1 MTDWKPLK
9 KSIEVGVRNG
19 GIKMAEEIKKEEVKQ
34 EVATKE
40 RVNMVANLSEGIYSS
55 SDTFNLAYQM
65 AKGLSQSTLVPQQF
79 QNNAANCL
87 IALEQSNRLNI
98 SPMAV
103 MQNLY
108 IVQGKPSFSSS
119 FIIGLINASGKY
131 DMELQFDEEEK
142 DGKPYACT
150 CWTEKDGRKVTG
162 IKITMD
168 MAEKEGW
175 SKKNGSKWVT
185 IPQVM
190 LRYRA
195 ASFFARMNCPELSIG
210 LYSKEELDDFTPIKK
225 GKATLNDVL
234 SEDEVYVGEV
244 VE

>member
-1 MTDWKPLK
+1 
-9 KSIEVGVRNG
+9 
-19 GIKMAEEIKKEEVKQ
+19 MAEEIKKEETKQ
-34 EVATKE
+34 ETSVAEKKE
-40 RVNMVANLSEGIYSS
+40 HINMVASLENGIYSS
-55 SDTFNLAYQM
+55 SDTINLSYQM

-79 QNNAANCL
+79 QNNPANCL

-108 IVQGKPSFSSS
+108 VVSGKPSVSSS

-150 CWTEKDGRKVTG
+150 CWTELNGRKVTG
-162 IKITMD
+162 IKITME

-175 SKKNGSKWVT
+175 LRKNGSKWQT
-185 IPQVM
+185 MPQVM

-210 LYSKEELDDFTPIKK
+210 LYSKEELDDFPSQKQS
-225 GKATLNDVL
+225 KASLNDILADDDV
-234 SEDEVYVGEV
+234 VVVGEV

>member
-1 MTDWKPLK
+1 
-9 KSIEVGVRNG
+9 
-19 GIKMAEEIKKEEVKQ
+19 MAEEIKKEEVKQ
-34 EVATKE
+34 EIATVEK
-40 RVNMVANLSEGIYSS
+40 RNMVASLENGIYSS
-55 SDTFNLAYQM
+55 SDTFQLAFQM

-79 QNNAANCL
+79 QNNPANCL

-175 SKKNGSKWVT
+175 SKKNGSKWLT

-210 LYSKEELDDFTPIKK
+210 LYSKEELDDFTPIKSN
-225 GKATLNDVL
+225 KASLNEVL
-234 SEDEVYVGEV
+234 ADDEDLV
-244 VE
+244 VVD

>member
-1 MTDWKPLK
+1 M
-9 KSIEVGVRNG
+9 S
-19 GIKMAEEIKKEEVKQ
+19 EEIKEVKEVKN
-34 EVATKE
+34 EVATVEKS
-40 RVNMVANLSEGIYSS
+40 RNMVASLEDGIYSS
-55 SDTFNLAYQM
+55 SDTFQLAYQM

-150 CWTEKDGRKVTG
+150 CWTELDGRKVTG

-168 MAEKEGW
+168 MADKEGW
-175 SKKNGSKWVT
+175 SKKNGSKWIT
-185 IPQVM
+185 MPQVM

-210 LYSKEELDDFTPIKK
+210 LYSKEELDDFAPVKQN
-225 GKATLNDVL
+225 KASLNEILV
-234 SEDEVYVGEV
+234 EDDLV
-244 VE
+244 VVD

>member
-1 MTDWKPLK
+1 M
-9 KSIEVGVRNG
+9 S
-19 GIKMAEEIKKEEVKQ
+19 EEIKKEEVKQ
-34 EVATKE
+34 EVAVKE

-225 GKATLNDVL
+225 SKATLNDVL

>member
-1 MTDWKPLK
+1 M
-9 KSIEVGVRNG
+9 S
-19 GIKMAEEIKKEEVKQ
+19 EEIKKEEVKQ
-34 EVATKE
+34 EVAVKE

-79 QNNAANCL
+79 QNNPANCL

-234 SEDEVYVGEV
+234 ADDEFVECEV

>member
-1 MTDWKPLK
+1 
-9 KSIEVGVRNG
+9 
-19 GIKMAEEIKKEEVKQ
+19 MAEEIKKEEVKT
-34 EVATKE
+34 EVAVKE

-225 GKATLNDVL
+225 GKASLNDVL

>member
-1 MTDWKPLK
+1 
-9 KSIEVGVRNG
+9 
-19 GIKMAEEIKKEEVKQ
+19 MAEEIKKEEVKQ
-34 EVATKE
+34 ETAVAEKKE
-40 RVNMVANLSEGIYSS
+40 HINMVASLENGIYSS
-55 SDTFNLAYQM
+55 SDTFKLAFQM
-65 AKGLSQSTLVPQQF
+65 AQGLSQSTLVPMAF
-79 QNNAANCL
+79 QNNPSNCL

-150 CWTEKDGRKVTG
+150 CWTELNGRKVTG
-162 IKITMD
+162 IKITME

-175 SKKNGSKWVT
+175 LRKNGSKWQT
-185 IPQVM
+185 MPQVM

-210 LYSKEELDDFTPIKK
+210 LYSKEELDDFPSQKQS
-225 GKATLNDVL
+225 KASLNDILADDDV
-234 SEDEVYVGEV
+234 VVVGEV

>member
-1 MTDWKPLK
+1 
-9 KSIEVGVRNG
+9 
-19 GIKMAEEIKKEEVKQ
+19 MAEEIKKEEVKQ
-34 EVATKE
+34 EVATVEK
-40 RVNMVANLSEGIYSS
+40 RNMVASLENGIYSS
-55 SDTFNLAYQM
+55 SDTFQLAFQM

-79 QNNAANCL
+79 QNNPANCL

-131 DMELQFDEEEK
+131 DMELQFEEEEK

-150 CWTEKDGRKVTG
+150 CWTEKEGRRVTG

-168 MAEKEGW
+168 MADKEGW
-175 SKKNGSKWVT
+175 TKKNGSKWLT

-210 LYSKEELDDFTPIKK
+210 LYSKEELDDFTPIKSN
-225 GKATLNDVL
+225 KASLNEVL
-234 SEDEVYVGEV
+234 AYDEDLVV

>member
-1 MTDWKPLK
+1 
-9 KSIEVGVRNG
+9 
-19 GIKMAEEIKKEEVKQ
+19 MAEEVKEVKN
-34 EVATKE
+34 EVATTEKKE
-40 RVNMVANLSEGIYSS
+40 NRNMVANLKDGIYSS
-55 SDTFNLAYQM
+55 SDTFQLAFQM

-79 QNNAANCL
+79 QNNPANCL
-87 IALEQSNRLNI
+87 IAIEQANRLNI
-98 SPMAV
+98 SPLV
-103 MQNLY
+103 CMQNLY
-108 IVQGKPSFSSS
+108 VVSGKPSFSSS
-119 FIIGLINASGKY
+119 FIIGLINSSGKY

-150 CWTEKDGRKVTG
+150 CWTELNGRKVTG
-162 IKITMD
+162 IRITMD

-175 SKKNGSKWVT
+175 SKKNGSKWIT

>member
-1 MTDWKPLK
+1 
-9 KSIEVGVRNG
+9 
-19 GIKMAEEIKKEEVKQ
+19 MADEIKKEEVKQ
-34 EVATKE
+34 EVATTEK
-40 RVNMVANLSEGIYSS
+40 RNMVASLENGIYSS
-55 SDTFNLAYQM
+55 SDTFQLAYQM
-65 AKGLSQSTLVPQQF
+65 AKGLAQSTLVPQTF
-79 QNNAANCL
+79 QNNPANCL

-210 LYSKEELDDFTPIKK
+210 LYSKEELDDFPTQKQS
-225 GKATLNDVL
+225 KASLNSILADD
-234 SEDEVYVGEV
+234 EDTVFVGEV

>member
-1 MTDWKPLK
+1 M
-9 KSIEVGVRNG
+9 S
-19 GIKMAEEIKKEEVKQ
+19 EEIKKEEVKQ
-34 EVATKE
+34 ETAVAEKKE
-40 RVNMVANLSEGIYSS
+40 HINMVASLENGIYSS
-55 SDTFNLAYQM
+55 SDTFKLAFQM
-65 AKGLSQSTLVPQQF
+65 AQGLSQSTLVPMAF
-79 QNNAANCL
+79 QNNPSNCL

-150 CWTEKDGRKVTG
+150 CWTELNGRKVTG
-162 IKITMD
+162 IKITME

-175 SKKNGSKWVT
+175 LRKNGSKWQT
-185 IPQVM
+185 MPQVM

-210 LYSKEELDDFTPIKK
+210 LYSKEELDDFPSQKQS
-225 GKATLNDVL
+225 KASLNDILADDDV
-234 SEDEVYVGEV
+234 VVVGEV

>member
-1 MTDWKPLK
+1 M
-9 KSIEVGVRNG
+9 S
-19 GIKMAEEIKKEEVKQ
+19 EEIKKEEVKT
-34 EVATKE
+34 EVAVKE

-79 QNNAANCL
+79 QNNPANCL

-225 GKATLNDVL
+225 GKASLNDVL

>member
-1 MTDWKPLK
+1 
-9 KSIEVGVRNG
+9 
-19 GIKMAEEIKKEEVKQ
+19 MAEELKNVAENTQKQ
-34 EVATKE
+34 EVAVAE
-40 RVNMVANLSEGIYSS
+40 QRNMVADLSSGIYSS
-55 SDTFNLAYQM
+55 SDTFKLAYQM
-65 AKGLSQSTLVPQQF
+65 AKGLSESTLVPMQF
-79 QNNAANCL
+79 QKNPANCL
-87 IALEQSNRLNI
+87 IALEQSNRLGI

-108 IVQGKPSFSSS
+108 IVQGRPSFSSS
-119 FIIGLINASGKY
+119 FIIALINSSKKY

-150 CWTEKDGRKVTG
+150 CWTELNGRRVSG

-168 MAEKEGW
+168 MADKEGW
-175 SKKNGSKWVT
+175 LKKNGSKWQT

-210 LYSKEELDDFTPIKK
+210 LYSKEELDDMPKK
-225 GKATLNDVL
+225 TNTASLNSILADD
-234 SEDEVYVGEV
+234 EPEVYVGEV

>member
-1 MTDWKPLK
+1 
-9 KSIEVGVRNG
+9 
-19 GIKMAEEIKKEEVKQ
+19 MAEEIKKDEVKQ
-34 EVATKE
+34 EVATTEK
-40 RVNMVANLSEGIYSS
+40 RNMVADLGNGIYSS
-55 SDTFNLAYQM
+55 SDTFQLAFQM

-79 QNNAANCL
+79 QNNPANCL

-131 DMELQFDEEEK
+131 DIELQFDEEEK

-168 MAEKEGW
+168 MADKEGW
-175 SKKNGSKWVT
+175 TKKNGSKWLT
-185 IPQVM
+185 IPQIM

-210 LYSKEELDDFTPIKK
+210 LYSKEEYDDWSTPKSN
-225 GKATLNDVL
+225 KASLNEILVDDDLEIREVL
-234 SEDEVYVGEV
+234 
-244 VE
+244 

>member
-1 MTDWKPLK
+1 M
-9 KSIEVGVRNG
+9 S
-19 GIKMAEEIKKEEVKQ
+19 EEIKKEEVKQ
-34 EVATKE
+34 EVAVKE

-79 QNNAANCL
+79 QNNPANCL
-87 IALEQSNRLNI
+87 IALEQANRLNI
-98 SPMAV
+98 SPLV
-103 MQNLY
+103 CMQNLY
-108 IVQGKPSFSSS
+108 VVSGKPSFSSS

-150 CWTEKDGRKVTG
+150 CWTELNGRKVTG

-185 IPQVM
+185 MPQVM

-210 LYSKEELDDFTPIKK
+210 LYTKEELDDFPTQKK
-225 GKATLNDVL
+225 SKASLNDIL
-234 SEDEVYVGEV
+234 AEDDMVVCEV

>member
-1 MTDWKPLK
+1 M
-9 KSIEVGVRNG
+9 S
-19 GIKMAEEIKKEEVKQ
+19 EEIKKEEVKQ
-34 EVATKE
+34 EVAVKE

-79 QNNAANCL
+79 QNNPANCL

-225 GKATLNDVL
+225 SKASLNDLL

>member
-1 MTDWKPLK
+1 METENTK
-9 KSIEVGVRNG
+9 N
-19 GIKMAEEIKKEEVKQ
+19 EIVKKEEH
-34 EVATKE
+34 
-40 RVNMVANLSEGIYSS
+40 RNMVANLKDGIYSS
-55 SDTFNLAYQM
+55 SDTFQLAYQM

-79 QNNAANCL
+79 QNNPANCL
-87 IALEQSNRLNI
+87 IALEQANRLNI
-98 SPMAV
+98 SPLV
-103 MQNLY
+103 CMQNLY
-108 IVQGKPSFSSS
+108 VVSGKPSFSSS

>member
-1 MTDWKPLK
+1 M
-9 KSIEVGVRNG
+9 S
-19 GIKMAEEIKKEEVKQ
+19 EEIKKEEVAIAEK
-34 EVATKE
+34 KE
-40 RVNMVANLSEGIYSS
+40 HINMVANLENGIYSS
-55 SDTFNLAYQM
+55 SDTFKLAYQM
-65 AKGLSQSTLVPQQF
+65 AQGLAQSTLVPQTF
-79 QNNAANCL
+79 QNNPSNCL
-87 IALEQSNRLNI
+87 IALEQSNRLGI

-119 FIIGLINASGKY
+119 FVIGLINASGKY

-142 DGKPYACT
+142 DEKPYACT
-150 CWTEKDGRKVTG
+150 CWTTLDGRKVNG

-168 MAEKEGW
+168 MADKEGW

-185 IPQVM
+185 MPQVM

-210 LYSKEELDDFTPIKK
+210 LYTKEELDDFSADKK
-225 GKATLNDVL
+225 KSKASLNEIL
-234 SEDEVYVGEV
+234 SEDEAIIGEV
-244 VE
+244 VD

>member
-1 MTDWKPLK
+1 M
-9 KSIEVGVRNG
+9 S
-19 GIKMAEEIKKEEVKQ
+19 EEIKKEEAKQ
-34 EVATKE
+34 EVAVKE

-79 QNNAANCL
+79 QNNPANCL

-175 SKKNGSKWVT
+175 SKKNGSKWLT

-210 LYSKEELDDFTPIKK
+210 LYSKEELDDFAPIKK

>member
-1 MTDWKPLK
+1 M
-9 KSIEVGVRNG
+9 S
-19 GIKMAEEIKKEEVKQ
+19 EEIKKEEAKT
-34 EVATKE
+34 EVAVKE

-79 QNNAANCL
+79 QNNPANCL

-225 GKATLNDVL
+225 GKASLNDVL

>member
-1 MTDWKPLK
+1 MNEETKN
-9 KSIEVGVRNG
+9 V
-19 GIKMAEEIKKEEVKQ
+19 AENTQKQ
-34 EVATKE
+34 EVAVAE
-40 RVNMVANLSEGIYSS
+40 QRNMVADLSSGIYSS
-55 SDTFNLAYQM
+55 SDTFKLAYQM
-65 AKGLSQSTLVPQQF
+65 AKGLSESTLVPMQF
-79 QNNAANCL
+79 QKNPANCL
-87 IALEQSNRLNI
+87 IALEQSNRLGI

-108 IVQGKPSFSSS
+108 IVQGRPSFSSS
-119 FIIGLINASGKY
+119 FIIALINSSKKY

-150 CWTEKDGRKVTG
+150 CWTELNGRRVSG

-168 MAEKEGW
+168 MADKEGW
-175 SKKNGSKWVT
+175 LKKNGSKWQT

-210 LYSKEELDDFTPIKK
+210 LYSKEELDDMPKK
-225 GKATLNDVL
+225 SSTASLNSIL
-234 SEDEVYVGEV
+234 SDDEPEVYVGEV

>member
-1 MTDWKPLK
+1 
-9 KSIEVGVRNG
+9 
-19 GIKMAEEIKKEEVKQ
+19 MAEEIKEIKEVKN
-34 EVATKE
+34 EVATVEKN
-40 RVNMVANLSEGIYSS
+40 RNMVASLENGIYSS
-55 SDTFNLAYQM
+55 SDTFQLAFQM

-79 QNNAANCL
+79 QNNPANCL

-175 SKKNGSKWVT
+175 SKKNGSKWIT

-225 GKATLNDVL
+225 GKASLNDVL
-234 SEDEVYVGEV
+234 ADDIEDLV
-244 VE
+244 VVD

>member
-1 MTDWKPLK
+1 M
-9 KSIEVGVRNG
+9 SEVKETTKNEV
-19 GIKMAEEIKKEEVKQ
+19 AATEKKES
-34 EVATKE
+34 
-40 RVNMVANLSEGIYSS
+40 RNMVASLENGIYSS
-55 SDTFNLAYQM
+55 SDTFQLAYQM

-79 QNNAANCL
+79 QNNPANCL
-87 IALEQSNRLNI
+87 IAIEQSNRLNI

-175 SKKNGSKWVT
+175 SKKNGSKWIT

-225 GKATLNDVL
+225 GKASLNDVL
-234 SEDEVYVGEV
+234 ADDDVVVCEV

>member
-1 MTDWKPLK
+1 
-9 KSIEVGVRNG
+9 
-19 GIKMAEEIKKEEVKQ
+19 MAEELKNAAENTQKQ
-34 EVATKE
+34 EVAVAE
-40 RVNMVANLSEGIYSS
+40 QRNMVADLSSGIYSS
-55 SDTFNLAYQM
+55 SDTFKLAYQM
-65 AKGLSQSTLVPQQF
+65 AKGLSESTLVPMQF
-79 QNNAANCL
+79 QKNPANCL
-87 IALEQSNRLNI
+87 IALEQSNRLGI

-108 IVQGKPSFSSS
+108 IVQGRPSFSSS
-119 FIIGLINASGKY
+119 FIIALINSSKKY

-150 CWTEKDGRKVTG
+150 CWTELNGRRVSG

-168 MAEKEGW
+168 MADKEGW
-175 SKKNGSKWVT
+175 LKKNGSKWQT

-210 LYSKEELDDFTPIKK
+210 LYSKEELDDMPKK
-225 GKATLNDVL
+225 SANASLNSILADD
-234 SEDEVYVGEV
+234 EPEVYVGEV

>member
-1 MTDWKPLK
+1 
-9 KSIEVGVRNG
+9 
-19 GIKMAEEIKKEEVKQ
+19 MAEELRN
-34 EVATKE
+34 EVATTEKKE
-40 RVNMVANLSEGIYSS
+40 SRNMVATLENGIYSS
-55 SDTFNLAYQM
+55 SDTFQLAFQM
-65 AKGLSQSTLVPQQF
+65 AKGLAQSTLVPMQF
-79 QNNAANCL
+79 QNNPANCL
-87 IALEQSNRLNI
+87 IAIEQANRLNI

-119 FIIGLINASGKY
+119 FLVGLINASGKY
-131 DMELQFDEEEK
+131 DMELQYDEEEK

-150 CWTEKDGRKVTG
+150 CWTELNGRKVTG

-175 SKKNGSKWVT
+175 TKKNGSKWLT

-195 ASFFARMNCPELSIG
+195 ASFFARMNCPELTIG
-210 LYSKEELDDFTPIKK
+210 LYTKEELDDFTPIKQN
-225 GKATLNDVL
+225 KASLNDVL
-234 SEDEVYVGEV
+234 ADEEYVECEV

>member
-1 MTDWKPLK
+1 
-9 KSIEVGVRNG
+9 
-19 GIKMAEEIKKEEVKQ
+19 MAEEIKKEEVKQ
-34 EVATKE
+34 ETAVVEKKE
-40 RVNMVANLSEGIYSS
+40 HINMVASLENGIYSS
-55 SDTFNLAYQM
+55 SDTFKLAFQM
-65 AKGLSQSTLVPQQF
+65 AQGLSQSTLVPMAF
-79 QNNAANCL
+79 QNNPSNCL

-150 CWTEKDGRKVTG
+150 CWTELNGRKVTG
-162 IKITMD
+162 IKITME

-175 SKKNGSKWVT
+175 LRKNGSKWQT
-185 IPQVM
+185 MPQVM

-210 LYSKEELDDFTPIKK
+210 LYSKEELDDFPSQKQS
-225 GKATLNDVL
+225 KASLNNILADDDV
-234 SEDEVYVGEV
+234 VVVGEV

>member
-1 MTDWKPLK
+1 M
-9 KSIEVGVRNG
+9 S
-19 GIKMAEEIKKEEVKQ
+19 EEIKKEEKQ
-34 EVATKE
+34 ETVVAEKKE
-40 RVNMVANLSEGIYSS
+40 RINMVANLADGIYSS

-79 QNNAANCL
+79 QNNPANCL

-150 CWTEKDGRKVTG
+150 CWTELNGRKVTG
-162 IKITMD
+162 IKITMA

-175 SKKNGSKWVT
+175 LKKNGSKWQT
-185 IPQVM
+185 MPQVM

-225 GKATLNDVL
+225 GKASLNDVL
-234 SEDEVYVGEV
+234 LEDEVYVGEV

>member
-1 MTDWKPLK
+1 M
-9 KSIEVGVRNG
+9 S
-19 GIKMAEEIKKEEVKQ
+19 EEIKKEEVKQ
-34 EVATKE
+34 ETAVAEKKE
-40 RVNMVANLSEGIYSS
+40 HINMVASLENGIYSS
-55 SDTFNLAYQM
+55 SDTFKLAFQM
-65 AKGLSQSTLVPQQF
+65 AQGLSQSTLVPMAF
-79 QNNAANCL
+79 QNNPSNCL

-150 CWTEKDGRKVTG
+150 CWTELNGRKVTG
-162 IKITMD
+162 IKITME

-175 SKKNGSKWVT
+175 LRKNGSKWQT
-185 IPQVM
+185 MPQVM

-210 LYSKEELDDFTPIKK
+210 LYSKEELDDFPSQKQS
-225 GKATLNDVL
+225 KASLNDILADDDIV
-234 SEDEVYVGEV
+234 VVGEV

>member
-1 MTDWKPLK
+1 MNEETKN
-9 KSIEVGVRNG
+9 V
-19 GIKMAEEIKKEEVKQ
+19 AENTQKQ
-34 EVATKE
+34 EVAVAE
-40 RVNMVANLSEGIYSS
+40 QRNMVADLSSGIYSS
-55 SDTFNLAYQM
+55 SDTFKLAYQM
-65 AKGLSQSTLVPQQF
+65 AKGLSESTLVPMQF
-79 QNNAANCL
+79 QKNPANCL
-87 IALEQSNRLNI
+87 IALEQSNRLGI

-108 IVQGKPSFSSS
+108 IVQGRPSFSSS
-119 FIIGLINASGKY
+119 FIIALINSSKKY

-150 CWTEKDGRKVTG
+150 CWTELNGRRVSG

-168 MAEKEGW
+168 MADKEGW
-175 SKKNGSKWVT
+175 LKKNGSKWQT

-210 LYSKEELDDFTPIKK
+210 LYSKEELDDMPKK
-225 GKATLNDVL
+225 SATASLNSILADD
-234 SEDEVYVGEV
+234 EPEVYVGEV

>member
-1 MTDWKPLK
+1 M
-9 KSIEVGVRNG
+9 S
-19 GIKMAEEIKKEEVKQ
+19 EEIKKEEVKQ

-40 RVNMVANLSEGIYSS
+40 RVNMVANLADGIYSS

-65 AKGLSQSTLVPQQF
+65 AKGLSQSTLVPQTF
-79 QNNAANCL
+79 QNNPANCL

-108 IVQGKPSFSSS
+108 IVQGRPSFSSS

-150 CWTEKDGRKVTG
+150 CWTELNGRKVTG

-175 SKKNGSKWVT
+175 LKKNGSKWQT
-185 IPQVM
+185 MPQVM

-210 LYSKEELDDFTPIKK
+210 LYTKEELDDIFTPIKK
-225 GKATLNDVL
+225 SKASLNDILADDADVI
-234 SEDEVYVGEV
+234 VGEV

>member
-1 MTDWKPLK
+1 M
-9 KSIEVGVRNG
+9 S
-19 GIKMAEEIKKEEVKQ
+19 EEIKKEEAKQ
-34 EVATKE
+34 EVAVKE

-175 SKKNGSKWVT
+175 SKKNGSKWLT

-225 GKATLNDVL
+225 SKASLNDVL

>member
-1 MTDWKPLK
+1 M
-9 KSIEVGVRNG
+9 SEEV
-19 GIKMAEEIKKEEVKQ
+19 KKEEVKQ
-34 EVATKE
+34 ETAVAEKKE
-40 RVNMVANLSEGIYSS
+40 RVNMVANLEGGIYSS

-79 QNNAANCL
+79 QNNPANCL

-150 CWTEKDGRKVTG
+150 CWTEKDSRKVTG

-175 SKKNGSKWVT
+175 SKKNGSKWLT

-210 LYSKEELDDFTPIKK
+210 LYSKEELDDFPTKK
-225 GKATLNDVL
+225 KKASLNDVL
-234 SEDEVYVGEV
+234 SDDEVLVGEV